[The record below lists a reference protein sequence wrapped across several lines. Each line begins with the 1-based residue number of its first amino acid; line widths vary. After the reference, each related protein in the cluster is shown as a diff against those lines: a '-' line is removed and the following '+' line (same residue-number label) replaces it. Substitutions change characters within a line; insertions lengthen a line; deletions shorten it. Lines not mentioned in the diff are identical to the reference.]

1 MRNDPVGH
9 LRVRPEGFVTMRT
22 SFIVYLLVIVG
33 GLAYFVTIA
42 ARHV

>member
-1 MRNDPVGH
+1 
-9 LRVRPEGFVTMRT
+9 MRT

-33 GLAYFVTIA
+33 GLVYFVTIA